1 MPFAFT
7 GPGIPRAG
15 NPVRTEAGDG
25 VVTSGSLSPCLEKG
39 IGMAYLPVAAAAP
52 GTSIE
57 VDVRGTPR
65 AAEVAEKPLYRKAP

>member
-1 MPFAFT
+1 
-7 GPGIPRAG
+7 
-15 NPVRTEAGDG
+15 
-25 VVTSGSLSPCLEKG
+25 
-39 IGMAYLPVAAAAP
+39 MAYLPVAAAAP